1 MEISKPSSGLVD
13 NTTTSEVVAKG
24 GASNAQHIADCVSQ
38 WSLDNRVQLNSEK
51 CKELRISFTK
61 KQSEFHPILVTGNQ
75 LEAVRSAKLLGVI
88 ITSDL
93 SWNEH
98 INETVKKASKRLYF
112 LVQLKRALK
121 LPCRDLVLFYAT
133 CMRSILVY
141 AVLVFFYALPKYLRC
156 ELERVQKGIINHLPQ
171 SVL

>member
-1 MEISKPSSGLVD
+1 MFLILINDLSLNGNFKAQLWKYVD

-24 GASNAQHIADCVSQ
+24 GASNARAQHIDIADCVSQ

-93 SWNEH
+93 S
-98 INETVKKASKRLYF
+98 
-112 LVQLKRALK
+112 
-121 LPCRDLVLFYAT
+121 
-133 CMRSILVY
+133 
-141 AVLVFFYALPKYLRC
+141 
-156 ELERVQKGIINHLPQ
+156 
-171 SVL
+171 